1 MPTGIQNGTVY
12 KNSRNKAVKN
22 CSTSA
27 EIHFLTSKVITRFE
41 LWQEEI
47 NEMGRFLTFLYN
59 SQLTHKLAGYFAI
72 HIEARGGSLKCPPK
86 IFEMANN

>member
-47 NEMGRFLTFLYN
+47 NEMGR
-59 SQLTHKLAGYFAI
+59 QV
-72 HIEARGGSLKCPPK
+72 
-86 IFEMANN
+86 